1 MLIFQMQHWQ
11 RFNSSHFSSHAVFTL
26 KGWNVSDIQTHDY
39 KLLWLD
45 CPSYPDHV
53 GHDMKNR
60 LQQTQPCWR
69 ANFIGHA
76 KCDRYLVLRCA
87 NPLKTKHEAKCV
99 YCLLWTLRSVLTW
112 VFLWG
117 VCLLSMCLCTL
128 SLGDCAFP
136 SGPKHPIVAWTA
148 VGHGVIQE
156 EEIVSCVWLSETLQL
171 CQCRNVAQYPPAYIN
186 CAMLG
191 IMQRFPPK

>member
-1 MLIFQMQHWQ
+1 MAALQFFTFQLTC
-11 RFNSSHFSSHAVFTL
+11 SIYIKGL
-26 KGWNVSDIQTHDY
+26 KRLWKMTEIMEMTDIQTHDY
-39 KLLWLD
+39 KLLWLV

-128 SLGDCAFP
+128 SLGDCGFP
-136 SGPKHPIVAWTA
+136 LWSKTSYCSLDSCRTWSDTRRRESFICVVVWATA
-148 VGHGVIQE
+148 
-156 EEIVSCVWLSETLQL
+156 TLP
-171 CQCRNVAQYPPAYIN
+171 V
-186 CAMLG
+186 
-191 IMQRFPPK
+191 